1 MKPKEAYGYLR
12 VSTKGQAREDKHG
25 YKRQKDAID
34 SFAQKSGLKII
45 KYFQEP
51 VSGCKNS
58 DERPAFMEMVS
69 TILRENRI
77 SCIVVEGMDRLAREL
92 MVQEQ
97 LISYLASKSID
108 LYSANTGEN
117 VTEAIKDDPVKKA
130 MVQMQGVF
138 SELEKS
144 RLVKKLRKARESVRE
159 RTGRCEGRK
168 PYGTLVG
175 EEEVVQLIK
184 SLYKKPKGKKR
195 MSYQKIAEELNSR
208 NIKPRAAKKWEARTV
223 YNIIQRK
230 Q

>member
-1 MKPKEAYGYLR
+1 MKHKEAYAYLR
-12 VSTKGQAREDKHG
+12 VSTKGQAKEGKHG
-25 YKRQKDAID
+25 FKRQKEAIE
-34 SFAQKSGLKII
+34 SFAKNKGFKII

-51 VSGCKNS
+51 VSGCKNGE
-58 DERPAFMEMVS
+58 ERPAFMEMVS
-69 TILRENRI
+69 IILRENRI

-117 VTEAIKDDPVKKA
+117 VTQEIKDDPVKKA

-159 RTGRCEGRK
+159 KVGRCEGRK
-168 PYGTLVG
+168 PYGTMEG
-175 EEEVVQLIK
+175 EQEVVILIK
-184 SLYKKPKGKKR
+184 SLHRKPKGKRR
-195 MSYQKIAEELNSR
+195 MSYQKIADELNR
-208 NIKPRAAKKWEARTV
+208 RGIKARKANKWEAKSV
-223 YNIIQRK
+223 YNILQRK
-230 Q
+230 